1 MRRRVI
7 RKSYHEQQ
15 KSIIRLISILFHEF
29 LYLIFD
35 VSCTRRALQAKEN
48 VLAVIE
54 NQFPVDFHVP
64 FECQRETLLE
74 INVQCHYALF
84 VGVA

>member
-1 MRRRVI
+1 MRRKVI

-15 KSIIRLISILFHEF
+15 KSITRLISILFHEF
-29 LYLIFD
+29 LYFIFD
-35 VSCTRRALQAKEN
+35 VSCTRRALRVKEN

-64 FECQRETLLE
+64 FECQRGTLTE
-74 INVQCHYALF
+74 INVQCHYAIF